1 MKKIIIIVI
10 LVLFLSINVSNVYAN
25 TEKYGCTMRSA
36 RCGDENEVIN
46 TMNIAKETYELYD
59 YSTNNLTDPSEMT
72 FLSNVMGKQIQLYWC
87 HGRARDLIALENFGL
102 KTGNSSNENVGS
114 SENPWYIYAYS
125 INQFDWDDKLLITL
139 ASCNIAMVEDPDYS
153 LACNIAESGA
163 NMVVGWYTELNQE
176 SGPDWLDNYHRWLA
190 DGYTVQE
197 AIEYA
202 NSRFYV
208 YTNVRN
214 NILYHNG
221 SIKNLAGE
229 EWIQLSSRNNIS
241 MDSNIVPLNQ
251 EIMKNDIESVL
262 TQYDSTFNLQNF
274 EKQEETC
281 SYVKNVD
288 TNEYT
293 KVSKYIDYVE
303 KIGDFYTNSA
313 YIVELDELNKV
324 RKIYDNTVDA
334 STIMMLRNDTTTV
347 SDNTKEYYIQKARAN
362 IEDTDLIIDEEVK
375 LQWDLNENKK
385 YIYIELI
392 MKEMDINSTYS
403 YKYELN

>member
-1 MKKIIIIVI
+1 
-10 LVLFLSINVSNVYAN
+10 
-25 TEKYGCTMRSA
+25 
-36 RCGDENEVIN
+36 
-46 TMNIAKETYELYD
+46 
-59 YSTNNLTDPSEMT
+59 
-72 FLSNVMGKQIQLYWC
+72 
-87 HGRARDLIALENFGL
+87 
-102 KTGNSSNENVGS
+102 
-114 SENPWYIYAYS
+114 
-125 INQFDWDDKLLITL
+125 
-139 ASCNIAMVEDPDYS
+139 
-153 LACNIAESGA
+153 
-163 NMVVGWYTELNQE
+163 
-176 SGPDWLDNYHRWLA
+176 
-190 DGYTVQE
+190 
-197 AIEYA
+197 
-202 NSRFYV
+202 
-208 YTNVRN
+208 
-214 NILYHNG
+214 
-221 SIKNLAGE
+221 
-229 EWIQLSSRNNIS
+229 
-241 MDSNIVPLNQ
+241 
-251 EIMKNDIESVL
+251 MKNDIESVL

-313 YIVELDELNKV
+313 YTAELDESNKV

-392 MKEMDINSTYS
+392 MKEMDVNSTYS